1 MLYVQYW
8 ALWMVGGIVNFLFL
22 MRILEQRYSIKRT
35 LLVYNGVLAA
45 CMTVK
50 AICLSNQFNT
60 AVFISTF
67 IIFILHLVFALTFFN
82 GSRMQKLMAS
92 TMIYIVSLVAEI
104 LTVSLLS
111 TFFYVNIEKML
122 EPSTF
127 YFMFAFEYILILL
140 FTSIISIFWKRNNN
154 QCSVKSEV
162 CFAIMMLAQFIMLVP
177 FFMTNLEMNGRIP
190 KESLVGI
197 MFGISFG
204 ILFTAFLPIMIAET
218 SKREKMEDQ
227 LKELKRQYE
236 LGELHW
242 RYLETKK
249 RELQKLEH
257 DFRNQLTT
265 VYNLTDSGEVDKA
278 KELLIEIE
286 QRIAS

>member
-1 MLYVQYW
+1 MLYVYYW
-8 ALWMVGGIVNFLFL
+8 TLWMIGGIVNFLFL
-22 MRILEQRYSIKRT
+22 LRILERRYSIKRT
-35 LLVYNGVLAA
+35 LLVYNGVLAI
-45 CMTVK
+45 CMAVK
-50 AICLSNQFNT
+50 GICLANQFNT

-67 IIFILHLVFALTFFN
+67 IIFILHLVFALTFFK

-92 TMIYIVSLVAEI
+92 TMIYIVSLIAEI
-104 LTVSLLS
+104 LAVSLLS
-111 TFFYVNIEKML
+111 TLFYVNVEKML

-140 FTSIISIFWKRNNN
+140 FMSMIFILWKRNDN

-162 CFAIMMLAQFIMLVP
+162 CFATMMLAQFIMLVP
-177 FFMTNLEMNGRIP
+177 FFMTNLEMKGRIP

-197 MFGISFG
+197 VFGISFG

-227 LKELKRQYE
+227 LKELKQQYE

-242 RYLETKK
+242 RLLETKK
-249 RELQKLEH
+249 KELQKLEH

-278 KELLIEIE
+278 RELLIEIE
-286 QRIAS
+286 RRIAN